1 MLKGSFVVEGPTG
14 PSVYPYAEIQSLGCS
29 PDSII
34 FGVLFKEDLDPLSGG
49 RSASYT
55 FPMPASM
62 PNGIIAAG
70 YELLK
75 TVPELT
81 DAEEV

>member
-14 PSVYPYAEIQSLGCS
+14 PSVYPYAEIQSFGGS

-55 FPMPASM
+55 FQMPASM

-75 TVPELT
+75 TVPELAG
-81 DAEEV
+81 AEEV